1 MSPFTIEK
9 VLGTL
14 TTNLNKVI
22 PLLVLAA
29 TALFLWGVVR
39 YLTAGGDETRL
50 KEARGL
56 IIYGILGLAVMV
68 AVWGFV
74 YIVIDF
80 IFNTETIPKI
90 PGGNVVNP
98 I

>member
-1 MSPFTIEK
+1 MSNFTIEN

-80 IFNTETIPKI
+80 IFNTETIPNI